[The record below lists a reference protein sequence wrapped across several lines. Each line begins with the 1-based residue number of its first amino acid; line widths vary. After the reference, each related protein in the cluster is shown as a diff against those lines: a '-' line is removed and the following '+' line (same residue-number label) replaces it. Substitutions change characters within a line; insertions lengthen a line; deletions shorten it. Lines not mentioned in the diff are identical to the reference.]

1 MLTNPDHYVIIII
14 ERERD
19 REDKIMNN
27 KKLYFDLDG
36 TLADLYNEVNW
47 LERLLNKEEGLFK
60 TLKPLYDLEELNRVI
75 GNLALDGWTIGVI
88 TWLPMGATPEYE
100 EQVRKEKQ
108 EWIDNNLCAIDEIHF
123 QSYGT
128 PKHSVVKGTRTSV
141 VLVDD
146 NAEVREQWIT
156 PKQRVAIDATKNI
169 LIELNK
175 LLQR

>member
-1 MLTNPDHYVIIII
+1 
-14 ERERD
+14 
-19 REDKIMNN
+19 MNK

-36 TLADLYNEVNW
+36 TLADLYSEVNW
-47 LERLLNKEEGLFK
+47 LERLRSMEEGLFK
-60 TLKPLYDLEELNRVI
+60 TLKPLYDLEELNTMI
-75 GNLALDGWTIGVI
+75 GRLALDGWTIGVI

-100 EQVRKEKQ
+100 EQVRREKQ
-108 EWIDNNLCAIDEIHF
+108 EWIESNLCAIDEIHY

-128 PKHSVVKGTRTSV
+128 PKHSVVTNRRTSV

-156 PKQRVAIDATKNI
+156 PKQRVAIDATKNV

-175 LLQR
+175 LLKR